1 MARYS
6 LSLPT
11 DFEVPA
17 LLSVGGLLVA
27 ITLTKGGYAL
37 WAVGGIVFLYGLYL
51 TAQCVR
57 PSASSTPAR
66 STAVADTVMK
76 VCAFIACAMVAA
88 SVVMPGTALADYGLD
103 QPTKAQTRNI
113 DRPIEISLKQIKY
126 CLDRDSKH
134 GQTALNVTFA
144 ERDGECP
151 IDQAAI

>member
-17 LLSVGGLLVA
+17 LLLVGGLLVA

-37 WAVGGIVFLYGLYL
+37 WAVGGVVFLYGLYL
-51 TAQCVR
+51 TAQCLR
-57 PSASSTPAR
+57 PRASSTPAR
-66 STAVADTVMK
+66 SIAVADTMMK
-76 VCAFIACAMVAA
+76 VCAFIACAATAATMV
-88 SVVMPGTALADYGLD
+88 D
-103 QPTKAQTRNI
+103 QPKV
-113 DRPIEISLKQIKY
+113 DRPIEISLTQIEY
-126 CLDRDSKH
+126 CLDRDSKK

-144 ERDGECP
+144 EHEGKCP